1 MKIHTYCIIVAAI
14 APVAIAKIRGAGTV
28 VSDIDRNLGIGGVDD
43 DFVFDDDMLTDSNRT
58 GTEVVDD
65 YEVKAKKPKSPKDG
79 KLKLTKSGK
88 SGKSGK
94 SRRV

>member
-1 MKIHTYCIIVAAI
+1 MKIHTYCIIAAAI

-28 VSDIDRNLGIGGVDD
+28 VSDIDRNLAIGGVD
-43 DFVFDDDMLTDSNRT
+43 DFVFDDDMFTDSNRT
-58 GTEVVDD
+58 GTEDVED